1 MGLRSARAGRRSV
14 ARPSHQPTSLRPGLH
29 PPARPG
35 PDFHQAFSYGAAVLA
50 LLLATSP
57 ADAQHIVELGVQG
70 LATAADP
77 AVAVGGVY
85 GALRTSLRTRV
96 SAALAAGVS
105 GGDGAWRGELLAHF
119 LLNPTRRR
127 GAGLYGAGG
136 IAVAGGPVD
145 EGYVVLTLGVE
156 GRPGAPSGWFAEAGV
171 GGGAR
176 LALGYRWRRL
186 PPGWVAE

>member
-1 MGLRSARAGRRSV
+1 MESRSARARSLGAARPPHQHPGRRPGHPP
-14 ARPSHQPTSLRPGLH
+14 RSHLRPPLRRAL
-29 PPARPG
+29 PYLA
-35 PDFHQAFSYGAAVLA
+35 AFLASLAA
-50 LLLATSP
+50 SP
-57 ADAQHIVELGVQG
+57 AAAQRVVELGVQAIG
-70 LATAADP
+70 TAADP
-77 AVAVGGVY
+77 AVGVAGVF
-85 GALRTSLRTRV
+85 GALRTSLRSRV

-105 GGDGAWRGELLAHF
+105 DAEAAWRGELLAQF

-136 IAVAGGPVD
+136 VAVAGGPVD
-145 EGYVVLTLGVE
+145 EGYVVLALGLE
-156 GRPGAPSGWFAEAGV
+156 GRPGARSGWFVEMGV